1 MTIEVG
7 PVAGTIFWILLALT
21 FIFSIISTI
30 RKFRLRD
37 RLNEEAE
44 RKLEEYFAARDA
56 GAPADPTLVIQH
68 EWHYINRVQPLGFWL
83 AEEEYQ
89 DELKKREQDRQH
101 QAHLDWVAAHNPS

>member
-7 PVAGTIFWILLALT
+7 PVAGTIFWILIALA
-21 FIFSIISTI
+21 FVFSIISTI

-37 RLNEEAE
+37 RLNEEAG
-44 RKLEEYFAARDA
+44 RKLKEYFEARDA

-68 EWHYINRVQPLGFWL
+68 EWHYINNVQSLGFWR

-89 DELKKREQDRQH
+89 DELKRREQDRQH
-101 QAHLDWVAAHNPS
+101 QAYLDWLESNRS